1 MIAGRQEQVAGPRRR
16 NVLQTVRPSVD
27 RAAPICGRSTRNPVM
42 TRAQYFTLL
51 EDGALAGAWGGRLH
65 RCLAASIIVSLLTL
79 VLAVE
84 PELGIPTWVPSV
96 SETVMLIVL
105 GCEYGFRLWAAPDN
119 PRFAALGPVAA
130 RLAHASSAGALLD
143 LYLLAGI
150 LALLTGYLSL
160 ESAAALA
167 LPRCLKLV
175 RYSPM
180 LSALGQ
186 ALILGRHALFA
197 SAIIVA
203 MIGMIFGSAIFLL
216 ERAGQPEEFG
226 RLSGVIWWTI
236 STVTGASGDDS
247 TPDSRVGQLL
257 YVILSI
263 SGFLVLALPMGVIA
277 SAFDATLAKRSFVVT
292 WNMVARVP
300 LFRSLPAATIAAIAE
315 QLNAESFEDGAVII
329 RRGEPGERMYFIL
342 GGSVDVATAG
352 GPIRLDT
359 GDYFGEHAL
368 LTNEPRSATVSA
380 KGRTKLLSLTK
391 RDLAAVIERAPEI
404 KDALRQTDIARRGA

>member
-1 MIAGRQEQVAGPRRR
+1 
-16 NVLQTVRPSVD
+16 
-27 RAAPICGRSTRNPVM
+27 M

-65 RCLAASIIVSLLTL
+65 HFLAASIIVSLLIL
-79 VLAVE
+79 VLAIE
-84 PELGIPTWVPSV
+84 PDLGISSRVPPF
-96 SETVMLIVL
+96 SETLMLIVL
-105 GCEYGFRLWAAPDN
+105 GSEYGFRLWAAPDN
-119 PRFAALGPVAA
+119 PRFAAMGPVAA
-130 RLAHASSAGALLD
+130 RWMHASSAGALLD
-143 LYLLAGI
+143 LYILAGI
-150 LALLTGYLSL
+150 LAFLTGSLSL
-160 ESAAALA
+160 ERATALA

-186 ALILGRHALFA
+186 ALMLGRQALFA
-197 SAIIVA
+197 SAIIVG

-226 RLSGVIWWTI
+226 HLTSVIWWTI

-247 TPDSRVGQLL
+247 TPDTRLGQVL

-300 LFRSLPAATIAAIAE
+300 LFRSLPAAAIAAIAE

-342 GGSVDVATAG
+342 GGSVEVATEG
-352 GPIRLDT
+352 GPIRLDS

-368 LTNEPRSATVSA
+368 LTDEPRSATVNA
-380 KGRTKLLSLTK
+380 KGRTKLLSLSK
-391 RDLAAVIERAPEI
+391 RDLAAVIERAPGI